1 MYNIRSYKSLIE
13 NNILHSRQFG
23 FQNGNSTD
31 YAAVQ
36 LVDQITESFEN
47 NKHVLGV
54 LIDIT
59 KAFDTVDHSIFLK
72 KLELYGIMD
81 RNHGWVK
88 SYLSSRRQFIQ
99 IDEKQKSNLR
109 DGQLRC
115 STKLNF
121 RTTLIASICE
131 RLKKYF
137 KHIGFNSVCRW
148 HQLIFYIPRY

>member
-54 LIDIT
+54 LIDLT

-72 KLELYGIMD
+72 KLELYGIMG

-88 SYLSSRRQFIQ
+88 SYLSNRRQFIQ

-137 KHIGFNSVCRW
+137 KHTGSNSVCRW
-148 HQLIFYIPRY
+148 HQLIFYIPWY